1 MKRHKLKMR
10 PHIAC
15 GMVLLEQCTSACT
28 LHKTTRHT
36 TLWRRPHAGNPPLN
50 MKHVLVLSLDV
61 LQLMAL
67 SYPARLLKNK
77 HNEDRHINLLLDR
90 HQAQLPFFPRLSFIS
105 TRMARSRRRSWESS
119 SPLAWQVRSAA
130 ACQSESQRHSA
141 PSCRSCQ
148 HHCSLC
154 RSGGCSPG
162 KVQSSIS
169 LWFTNNIS
177 MHSKNTIR

>member
-1 MKRHKLKMR
+1 MKQHKLKMR

-28 LHKTTRHT
+28 LHKTTRLT

-90 HQAQLPFFPRLSFIS
+90 HHAQLPFFLRLSFIS
-105 TRMARSRRRSWESS
+105 TRMARSRRRS
-119 SPLAWQVRSAA
+119 
-130 ACQSESQRHSA
+130 
-141 PSCRSCQ
+141 
-148 HHCSLC
+148 
-154 RSGGCSPG
+154 
-162 KVQSSIS
+162 
-169 LWFTNNIS
+169 
-177 MHSKNTIR
+177 